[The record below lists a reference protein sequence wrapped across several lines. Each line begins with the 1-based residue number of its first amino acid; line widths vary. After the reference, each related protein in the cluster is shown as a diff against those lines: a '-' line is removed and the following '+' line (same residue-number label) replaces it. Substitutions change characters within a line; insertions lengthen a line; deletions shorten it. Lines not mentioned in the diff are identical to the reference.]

1 MDIPVYRTLPFSLQ
15 LRYGR
20 VNSVEVQEI
29 GKEKAGCQ
37 EAYKSKMATEIS
49 WDFIRVT
56 DGI

>member
-1 MDIPVYRTLPFSLQ
+1 MDVPVYRTMPFPLQ

-37 EAYKSKMATEIS
+37 EAYGSNSSKGWNMG
-49 WDFIRVT
+49 W
-56 DGI
+56 